1 MYNIKF
7 KDYFYNMTDIP
18 DIQKKTTPD
27 NTGNQ
32 KPELYGVGGWLL
44 FFWISLVFFDPLY
57 TVVTQYQ
64 FFDMQEL
71 TYPGLENYPEWGN
84 MKWFFWGMTIFCI
97 MLSWIAGYFLNCRYK
112 WSSVRLAILILW
124 VTGPLQIVLATF
136 YLGMN
141 FENLSRSYLF
151 VECFWAV
158 VKSSIITL
166 LWMWYLLKSERVR
179 NTYVKNDPVRE

>member
-1 MYNIKF
+1 
-7 KDYFYNMTDIP
+7 
-18 DIQKKTTPD
+18 
-27 NTGNQ
+27 
-32 KPELYGVGGWLL
+32 
-44 FFWISLVFFDPLY
+44 
-57 TVVTQYQ
+57 
-64 FFDMQEL
+64 
-71 TYPGLENYPEWGN
+71 
-84 MKWFFWGMTIFCI
+84 MTIFCI

-112 WSSVRLAILILW
+112 WSSVRFAILILW

>member
-1 MYNIKF
+1 M
-7 KDYFYNMTDIP
+7 
-18 DIQKKTTPD
+18 
-27 NTGNQ
+27 
-32 KPELYGVGGWLL
+32 
-44 FFWISLVFFDPLY
+44 
-57 TVVTQYQ
+57 
-64 FFDMQEL
+64 
-71 TYPGLENYPEWGN
+71 
-84 MKWFFWGMTIFCI
+84 
-97 MLSWIAGYFLNCRYK
+97 
-112 WSSVRLAILILW
+112 RLAILILW

-158 VKSSIITL
+158 VKLSIITL